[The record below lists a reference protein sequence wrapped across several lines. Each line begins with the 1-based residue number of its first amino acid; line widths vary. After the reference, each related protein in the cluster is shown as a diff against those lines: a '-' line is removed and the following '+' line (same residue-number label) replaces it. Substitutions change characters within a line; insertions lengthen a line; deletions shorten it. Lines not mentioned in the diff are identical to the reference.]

1 MLEYITS
8 HMILNNANLAAD
20 ILIPRFSDYYDIE
33 MRKPRIRVIED
44 AKMPMTKGIFEDLS
58 EDGIKL
64 GQILVRRSYGIKRRS
79 CGNVISH
86 ELGHAATYQN
96 REDIKL
102 WQEHHY
108 LCLEEGLATEF
119 QMTGLKILKDRKY
132 IDVMDMYLEK
142 IPNCIFTSEAAR
154 RIVMDHY
161 SIGYGLVN
169 HLKRR
174 GIKIRDMI
182 ISPKNYDK
190 EIMDYVR
197 EYIKFSGFFM
207 IFKLK
212 S

>member
-1 MLEYITS
+1 MV
-8 HMILNNANLAAD
+8 LNNANLAAD
-20 ILIPRFSDYYDIE
+20 ILIPRFSNHYDIE
-33 MRKPRIRVIED
+33 MRKPHICVIED
-44 AKMPMTKGIFEDLS
+44 AKMPMTKGRFENLEEES
-58 EDGIKL
+58 IKL
-64 GQILVRRSYGIKRRS
+64 GQILVRRSYGIRWRS
-79 CGNVISH
+79 CGNVMSH

-96 REDIKL
+96 RDDINL

-174 GIKIRDMI
+174 GVKVKDMI
-182 ISPKNYDK
+182 VNPKNYDK

-197 EYIKFSGFFM
+197 EYIKFSSFFM
-207 IFKLK
+207 MFEPK